1 MKVGGRGGSHVSS
14 SSKIFHLLNAGEKLV
29 LASQSFLFPGR
40 LPGSTLVWDSRAFD
54 TSRTSCSSLFSQL
67 SLRGQYPEH
76 SLWLQIAVSLP
87 SVQSLSLVGDW
98 ELGKCA
104 A

>member
-40 LPGSTLVWDSRAFD
+40 LPGSTLVG
-54 TSRTSCSSLFSQL
+54 THVPLT
-67 SLRGQYPEH
+67 LRG
-76 SLWLQIAVSLP
+76 LP
-87 SVQSLSLVGDW
+87 VLAFFLS
-98 ELGKCA
+98 CH
-104 A
+104 